1 MKLVWK
7 DSREQRHV
15 FKFSL
20 IIILFSTNLKFCCM
34 MYLIRRRILMIT
46 FFLAS
51 YILMPAIA
59 NTLSKLIN
67 KKKNNAHKK
76 IIDFWYWT
84 LFIVVSV
91 IEISYLLFLYINQCE
106 YASGELFPIVVLIF
120 YIPYNLVLL
129 IYYLML
135 KNRNKRIQWKMKEN
149 NAGLLIVFCFL

>member
-1 MKLVWK
+1 
-7 DSREQRHV
+7 
-15 FKFSL
+15 
-20 IIILFSTNLKFCCM
+20 
-34 MYLIRRRILMIT
+34 MIT

-51 YILMPAIA
+51 YILMPTIA

-67 KKKNNAHKK
+67 KKENNAHKK

-91 IEISYLLFLYINQCE
+91 IEIAYLLFLYINQCE
-106 YASGELFPIVVLIF
+106 YASGEFFPIVVLIF

-135 KNRNKRIQWKMKEN
+135 KNRNKRIQ
-149 NAGLLIVFCFL
+149 

>member
-1 MKLVWK
+1 
-7 DSREQRHV
+7 
-15 FKFSL
+15 
-20 IIILFSTNLKFCCM
+20 
-34 MYLIRRRILMIT
+34 MIT

-51 YILMPAIA
+51 YILMPTIA

-67 KKKNNAHKK
+67 KKENNAHKK

-120 YIPYNLVLL
+120 YIPYNLVLF

-135 KNRNKRIQWKMKEN
+135 KNRNKRIQ
-149 NAGLLIVFCFL
+149 